1 MMQGAASV
9 DNNHTEECK
18 EPTSYLLMTNPPD
31 KIGLFQSLLVCR
43 EESRITA
50 AISSLIVSGGMYCPQ
65 ERITGSLIP
74 PVKTR

>member
-1 MMQGAASV
+1 MMQDAASV

-50 AISSLIVSGGMYCPQ
+50 AIQ
-65 ERITGSLIP
+65 QQ
-74 PVKTR
+74 